1 MNMHT
6 YAYVHTYTQL
16 AQGQR
21 QEIVWWCI
29 QVMPAFRKLKQES
42 GKFEASQGYIVR
54 PVSRTNEQKS
64 KQEAK
69 VKARMQSGW

>member
-1 MNMHT
+1 
-6 YAYVHTYTQL
+6 
-16 AQGQR
+16 
-21 QEIVWWCI
+21 
-29 QVMPAFRKLKQES
+29 MPAFRKLKQES